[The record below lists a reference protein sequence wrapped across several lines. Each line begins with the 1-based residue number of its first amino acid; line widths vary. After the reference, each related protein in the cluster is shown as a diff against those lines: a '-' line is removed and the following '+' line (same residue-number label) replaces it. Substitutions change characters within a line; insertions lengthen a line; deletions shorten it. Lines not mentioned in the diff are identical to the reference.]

1 MLVPDPT
8 EPPGGFPSADE
19 LENEIFKNV
28 PGHGISDL
36 PPMEGGQPFLPPKH
50 WRGLKDVEGVALG
63 WGHHNFRVLPML
75 HPDAVAAWMPDGSGG
90 YQPIGYGGDGPYR
103 WGEHGNHTPPS
114 VGGQAG
120 FWIRNQ
126 QRLNAAAEEEAERSA
141 ALARMA
147 WRASLTAAT
156 SASSA
161 SASSSVSVPPAH
173 CFTAAVTFRNDGGGW
188 SGWGGWNGRSSS
200 LQDAAARLDASI
212 HQSRLQE
219 AASLR
224 NAALLSTDP
233 TPSSRPDSPPLE
245 SPHSSPQATPPE
257 SPTSYSPQTTPPES
271 PQATPPES
279 PTSTTPSVVIGVA
292 YLDYSPEPRRHR
304 PSTVWR

>member
-19 LENEIFKNV
+19 LKNEIFRNV

-36 PPMEGGQPFLPPKH
+36 PPMEGGQPFLPPKN

-75 HPDAVAAWMPDGSGG
+75 HPDAVAAWMPNGSGG

-103 WGEHGNHTPPS
+103 WGEYGNHTPPS
-114 VGGQAG
+114 VGEQAG
-120 FWIRNQ
+120 FWVRNQ

-141 ALARMA
+141 AAARMTGNA
-147 WRASLTAAT
+147 GRAR
-156 SASSA
+156 
-161 SASSSVSVPPAH
+161 
-173 CFTAAVTFRNDGGGW
+173 FTAAVTFRNDGGGW
-188 SGWGGWNGRSSS
+188 GGRSSS

-219 AASLR
+219 AAALR
-224 NAALLSTDP
+224 DAALLSTDP

-245 SPHSSPQATPPE
+245 SPHYSPQASPDSPHYSPQATPPE
-257 SPTSYSPQTTPPES
+257 SPTSYSPPITPPRS
-271 PQATPPES
+271 PPNQDSRLLETPGFWYRS
-279 PTSTTPSVVIGVA
+279 G
-292 YLDYSPEPRRHR
+292 
-304 PSTVWR
+304 